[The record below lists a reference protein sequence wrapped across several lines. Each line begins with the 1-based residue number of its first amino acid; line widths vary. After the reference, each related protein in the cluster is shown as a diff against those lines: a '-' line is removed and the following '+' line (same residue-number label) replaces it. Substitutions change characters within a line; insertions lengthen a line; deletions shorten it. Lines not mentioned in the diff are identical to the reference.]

1 MAARTMTVSLLVNL
15 RERASQGI
23 EALRG
28 RLERLSAMAG
38 RLTRIGAAVGT
49 IGVATAVLGA
59 ASFRGVVRQ
68 AAAVEGQL
76 RAVAIRA
83 GHTGSAV
90 EASVLRQQAAYGRLA
105 FQTGF
110 ASDQARENMLSLLRS
125 GMPEAMAQQ
134 HLPTVLRGMR
144 AMDVEAGKVSEATAS
159 MQRNM
164 GLSADQV
171 ETVFGRFINAA
182 RRGRLELS
190 GMVGDIPKL
199 AEALGQLGIRAPDA
213 MGRVSAAMTAARRV
227 TATDDE
233 ARGSVM
239 SLVQGSAGPDAAK
252 RFRDAGIDLPRLM
265 RNADRA
271 NIPRID
277 ALIQKITSYVGLTPQ
292 SIERIRSRAIAQ
304 GLTPEQAV
312 QEVVRQLSAGRVGER
327 LEKLLGGKEGLAALV
342 GIMSNLRRYNE
353 ETAADNAN
361 GPGAFAQAYADR
373 MRSAEVTFQRLSGLL
388 ADFRRRV
395 GLGFAA
401 MLQPALPYLDRFL
414 GWIMQLDQSMP
425 GLVDKTIAVTAG
437 LFGLLGVA
445 GAIGVAMPFVTA
457 GLSVLAGALAAILSP
472 IGLVVGALAL
482 AGAAIVTNWTAF
494 SQAFGQIW
502 EGIKQTVAGATAWIV
517 GVLTGDFKLA
527 AEGVRAAMTGMGNI
541 VQGGWG
547 LIRGFFDAGVA
558 GIRASLSLLDGWL
571 GTDMRG
577 VFDRFAE
584 GAKSALSSAATA
596 FASYVSTSLA
606 RLGELPAGLAR
617 IVAQLAQEFGPGI
630 TRAIEG
636 ASAAFAEF
644 VSEALRRLGE
654 LPAEMTRMAGKIA
667 EALQSLPGQL
677 VEIGSRAIQDLWN
690 GMQTKFDEL
699 LKWVSEIP
707 KKIIAAIGSV
717 DLSNIIRVPSI
728 PSWLGGGGG
737 APSPANGNGTGGS
750 GGTPAAPSAPA
761 TPSTPGRQGSLD
773 NGFRPVNY
781 NSDGDRGFA
790 PIQRQASA
798 ETRVGG
804 SIHVTVD
811 GPGRVAGITS
821 TNERVPIS
829 ASRGPVLDRA

>member
-15 RERASQGI
+15 RERASRGI

-28 RLERLSAMAG
+28 RLERLSSMAG

-59 ASFRGVVRQ
+59 ASFLGIVRQ
-68 AAAVEGQL
+68 AAAVENQL

-90 EASVLRQQAAYGRLA
+90 EASILRQQVAYGRLA

-110 ASDQARENMLSLLRS
+110 ASDQARESMLSLLRA

-134 HLPTVLRGMR
+134 YLPTVLRGMR
-144 AMDVEAGKVSEATAS
+144 AMDVEMSKVVDATVS

-164 GLSADQV
+164 GLSAQQI
-171 ETVFGRFINAA
+171 EGVFGRFISAA
-182 RRGRLELS
+182 QRGRMELS
-190 GMVGDIPKL
+190 GMIGDVPKL

-233 ARGSVM
+233 ARSSVM
-239 SLVQGSAGPDAAK
+239 SLIQGSAGPDATK

-277 ALIQKITSYVGLTPQ
+277 ALLQKITSYVGLTPQ
-292 SIERIRSRAIAQ
+292 SIERIRTRAIAQ

-327 LEKLLGGKEGLAALV
+327 LEKLLGGKDGLAALV

-361 GPGAFAQAYADR
+361 GSAAFAQAYADR

-388 ADFRRRV
+388 SDFRKRV
-395 GLGFAA
+395 GLGFASF
-401 MLQPALPYLDRFL
+401 LEPALPYMDRL
-414 GWIMQLDQSMP
+414 LAWVMRLDQSMP
-425 GLVDKTIAVTAG
+425 GIVDKAIAVAAGFFGLVGAAAALGVVMPAVTAG
-437 LFGLLGVA
+437 LG
-445 GAIGVAMPFVTA
+445 I
-457 GLSVLAGALAAILSP
+457 LAGALAAILSP
-472 IGLVVGALAL
+472 IGLVVGGLAL
-482 AGAAIVTNWTAF
+482 AAAAIIANWTAF
-494 SQAFGQIW
+494 AAAFSQIW
-502 EGIKQTVAGATAWIV
+502 GGIKQVVAGATAWIV
-517 GVLTGDFKLA
+517 GTLTGDFGLA
-527 AEGVRAAMTGMGNI
+527 AEGVRAAMTGIGNI
-541 VQGGWG
+541 VEGGWG
-547 LIRGFFDAGVA
+547 VIRGFFDAGVGA
-558 GIRASLSLLDGWL
+558 VRATLSQLDTWL

-577 VFDRFAE
+577 AFDRFAA
-584 GAKSALSSAATA
+584 GAKAAMSSAATA
-596 FASYVSTSLA
+596 VASYVSASLAHLGALPAGLARVVAQVSQDFAPGIIRAIESASSAFGEFVSTSLA
-606 RLGELPAGLAR
+606 RLGELPAG
-617 IVAQLAQEFGPGI
+617 
-630 TRAIEG
+630 
-636 ASAAFAEF
+636 
-644 VSEALRRLGE
+644 
-654 LPAEMTRMAGKIA
+654 MTRMVGEIVA
-667 EALQSLPGQL
+667 ALQSLPGQL
-677 VEIGSRAIQDLWN
+677 VEIGTRAIQGLWD
-690 GMQTKFDEL
+690 GMIKKFDEL
-699 LKWVSEIP
+699 MAWV
-707 KKIIAAIGSV
+707 GS
-717 DLSNIIRVPSI
+717 LPGRIRSVFSG
-728 PSWLGGGGG
+728 LGS
-737 APSPANGNGTGGS
+737 AFGS
-750 GGTPAAPSAPA
+750 GSITPGQAPAPGVAPAPGATPQSTPAPQVI
-761 TPSTPGRQGSLD
+761 PGG
-773 NGFRPVNY
+773 GFRPINY
-781 NSDGDRGFA
+781 NPDGDRGFA
-790 PIQRQASA
+790 PVTRAASA

-811 GPGRVAGITS
+811 SPGRVTGMTS